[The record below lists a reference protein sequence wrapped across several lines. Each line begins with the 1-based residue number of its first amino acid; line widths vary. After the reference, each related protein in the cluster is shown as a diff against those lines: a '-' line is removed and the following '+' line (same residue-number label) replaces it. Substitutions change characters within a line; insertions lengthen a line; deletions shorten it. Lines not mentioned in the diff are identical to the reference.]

1 MCKGHRAVPALC
13 ADTCLVTTPAH
24 TQSNIDAGKSPAQIF
39 SATCNACHRSPREL
53 KPTSAGFLRE
63 HYTTGGREAATM
75 AAYLA
80 SIGSDPR
87 AVQQRRPP
95 VLGAGQA
102 ALPENRGIQSAAGDQ
117 AKSSLAV
124 AKPRRPSDS
133 VEVAVGLEPDVESV
147 PSSASVPP
155 ERQPLEPFEE

>member
-1 MCKGHRAVPALC
+1 
-13 ADTCLVTTPAH
+13 
-24 TQSNIDAGKSPAQIF
+24 
-39 SATCNACHRSPREL
+39 
-53 KPTSAGFLRE
+53 
-63 HYTTGGREAATM
+63 M

-102 ALPENRGIQSAAGDQ
+102 GLPESRGTQNAGGDQ
-117 AKSSLAV
+117 AKSSLA

-133 VEVAVGLEPDVESV
+133 VEVAVGLESDVESV
-147 PSSASVPP
+147 PPSAGVPP